1 MKFNISKILAS
12 TTFVA
17 GAIAILASCNK
28 DLTKPTPIM
37 QAEPAGKSLTDTIAG
52 DASLAIFRAAINR
65 AATNT
70 TFGPSLSS
78 LFSDRTASFTVFAP
92 TDAAF
97 QLSGIPSVAA
107 VNTLRPGFLDT
118 VLRYHVVG
126 GQRITS
132 AAIPTTFPNI
142 QLPTQLVLAPPSAAI
157 PPGLRMSI
165 FPSRRGNSAWANNIP
180 LTAVDISV
188 ANGVIHKTA
197 ALVAPPTTT
206 IKGLLAANQAKYS
219 ILLAAIQRADSGQVA
234 GLNRLDSAI
243 NFAAANLTL
252 FAPNNDAFR
261 ALFPPGTPDAA
272 IIGALNTHALFP
284 VQTVRA
290 IIAYHLLGVR
300 AFSVNF
306 AAGPAP
312 VNTQLV
318 IPPGT
323 TPVPVF
329 VTFNGTTIFNVR
341 SVAPNATDA
350 NVVTRDQHAVNG
362 VVHEINQVL
371 RPQ

>member
-1 MKFNISKILAS
+1 MKFNLSKILAS
-12 TTFVA
+12 TTFIA
-17 GAIAILASCNK
+17 GAISILTSCNK
-28 DLTKPTPIM
+28 DLTDPIPIM
-37 QAEPAGKSLTDTIAG
+37 EPAVTGKSLTDTIAG
-52 DASLAIFRAAINR
+52 DASLSFFRAAVNR

-70 TFGPSLSS
+70 TFGTSLSA
-78 LFSDRTASFTVFAP
+78 LFSDRTAAFTVFAP

-107 VNTLRPGFLDT
+107 INTLRPGFLDT

-132 AAIPTTFPNI
+132 AAIPTTFPNL
-142 QLPTQLVLAPPSAAI
+142 QLPTQLVLAQPSAAL

-165 FPSRRGNSAWANNIP
+165 FPSRRGTNAWANNIP
-180 LTAVDISV
+180 LTAVDIQV

-234 GLNRLDSAI
+234 GLGRLDSVI
-243 NFAAANLTL
+243 NFPVANVTL

-272 IIGALNTHALFP
+272 IIATLNNHQAFP

-323 TPVPVF
+323 TPVPVL
-329 VTFNGTTIFNVR
+329 VTYGGANFTVK

-350 NVVTRDQHAVNG
+350 NVVTRDQHAING

>member
-1 MKFNISKILAS
+1 MKFNVSKIIAS
-12 TTFVA
+12 TTLVA
-17 GAIAILASCNK
+17 GVLAIFTSCNK
-28 DLTKPTPIM
+28 DLTEPTPIT
-37 QAEPAGKSLTDTIAG
+37 QAEPTGKSLTDTIAG
-52 DASLAIFRAAINR
+52 DATLSIFRAAITR

-70 TFGPSLSS
+70 TFGTSLAA
-78 LFSDRTASFTVFAP
+78 LFSDRTAAFTVFAP

-118 VLRYHVVG
+118 VLRYHIVG
-126 GQRITS
+126 GQRVTS
-132 AAIPTTFPNI
+132 AAIPTTFPNL
-142 QLPTQLVLAPPSAAI
+142 QLPTQLVLAQPSAAI

-165 FPSRRGNSAWANNIP
+165 FPSRRGANAWANNIP
-180 LTAVDISV
+180 LTAVDIQA

-206 IKGLLAANQAKYS
+206 IKGLLASNPAKYS

-234 GLNRLDSAI
+234 GLGRLDSAI
-243 NFAAANLTL
+243 NFAPANLTV

-261 ALFPPGTPDAA
+261 ALFPAGTPDAA
-272 IIGALNTHALFP
+272 IIATLNNHQAFP

-323 TPVPVF
+323 TPIPVF
-329 VTFNGTTIFNVR
+329 VTYSGATFTVR
-341 SVAPNATDA
+341 SVATNAPEITI
-350 NVVTRDQHAVNG
+350 VTRDQHAING